1 MFVVNDDLSI
11 YVTRGDE
18 AFFSVSADDNGEPFV
33 FRAGDVVRF
42 KVFGKKDAE
51 NVVLQKD
58 FAVTDDAVSV
68 EVTLSGKDTRI
79 GDTISKPVDYWYEVE
94 VNPDTNPQTIIGYDE
109 DGAKVFRL
117 FPEGKEAEIPEPD
130 PEDFPVVDPELDL
143 TSHRPVEN
151 QAVTRAILQLES
163 KVKPSIPSFRFGTK
177 DFADV
182 ALNVKTT
189 IVEMDDS
196 ALVVPESEY
205 GGNYY
210 EDITGGLMLH
220 VGNGYSSV
228 RFDFYGNGATGKYIV
243 YGDGDSSGLYI
254 ETNVSNI
261 SGKFQIAY
269 VKVDNEGISYEYD
282 YESGETK
289 AEVKYFGLTPLDGA
303 IIS

>member
-58 FAVTDDAVSV
+58 FAVTDDTTAV
-68 EVTLSGKDTRI
+68 EVILSGKDTRI

-94 VNPDTNPQTIIGYDE
+94 VNPDTNPKTIIGYDE

-117 FPEGKEAEIPEPD
+117 FPEGKDLDVPETD
-130 PEDFPVVDPELDL
+130 PEDIPVVDTKLDL
-143 TSHRPVEN
+143 TSPRPVEN
-151 QAVTRAILQLES
+151 RVVAKAILQLES

-182 ALNVKTT
+182 ALNVRTT

-196 ALVVPESEY
+196 ALVVPGSEY
-205 GGNYY
+205 GGYYY
-210 EDITGGLMLH
+210 EDITGGLMRD
-220 VGNGYSSV
+220 VGNGNSLV
-228 RFDFYGNGATGKYIV
+228 RFEFYGNGATGKYIV
-243 YGDGDSSGLYI
+243 YGDGDSTGLYI

-269 VKVDNEGISYEYD
+269 VKVRNEGEWD
-282 YESGETK
+282 EER
-289 AEVKYFGLTPLDGA
+289 YFGLTPLDGA

>member
-18 AFFSVSADDNGEPFV
+18 VFFSVSANDNGEPFV

-58 FAVTDDAVSV
+58 FAVTDDTISV
-68 EVTLSGKDTRI
+68 EVTLSGKDTKI
-79 GDTISKPVDYWYEVE
+79 GDTISKPVDYWYNVK
-94 VNPDTNPQTIIGYDE
+94 VNPDTNPKTIIGYDE

-117 FPEGKEAEIPEPD
+117 FPEGKDLDVPETD
-130 PEDFPVVDPELDL
+130 PEDIPVVDAELDL
-143 TSHRPVEN
+143 TSPRPVEN
-151 QAVTRAILQLES
+151 RAVARAILQLES

-182 ALNVKTT
+182 ALNVRTT

-205 GGNYY
+205 GGFYY
-210 EDITGGLMLH
+210 EDITGGLMRA
-220 VGNGYSSV
+220 VGNGNSLV

-243 YGDGDSSGLYI
+243 YGDGDSTGLYI

-269 VKVDNEGISYEYD
+269 VKVRNEGEWSE
-282 YESGETK
+282 ER
-289 AEVKYFGLTPLDGA
+289 YFGLTPLDGA